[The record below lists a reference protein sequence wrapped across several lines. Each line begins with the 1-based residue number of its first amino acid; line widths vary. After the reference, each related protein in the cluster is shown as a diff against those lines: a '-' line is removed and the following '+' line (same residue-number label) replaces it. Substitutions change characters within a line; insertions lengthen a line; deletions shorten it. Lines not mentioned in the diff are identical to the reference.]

1 MACRYAVP
9 HEVMEPG
16 QGVKCIA
23 PFAKARPCKIFIACN
38 HKKVDFV
45 SQTGAIAFSNHL
57 IFQILMTC
65 PFSRVWGP
73 IRASL
78 PSLGVSGAFFAAACF
93 IGVFFTGCVTK
104 APPSQVD
111 KLDVKIPA
119 QYTVEN
125 NPAPFHN
132 GGWMEDFSDPQ
143 LEGIILEAL
152 QYNYDLKLAEGRL
165 EAARA
170 TSVIQGSGK
179 YPSINIS
186 HTGNRAQRTQTQ
198 GFVISSRLS
207 ESFSLNNRISWEF
220 DIWGTVRDQAN
231 AGLADYQAAFEIYR
245 AARFSIAA
253 RTARAWYG
261 SIAAQLQLN
270 VALQSLETF
279 ESNLEIIEE
288 NFKRGLARALDL
300 RLMRA
305 NVASSRSAYEQRL
318 RTRDGAIRTLEILL
332 GRYPADEIEVAQ
344 EFPTIKSS
352 IPVGLPDEL
361 LMRRPDLIAAERRL
375 AADATLVKAAR
386 KARLPG
392 IFLTASGGTSSRELG
407 DVLNDDFKVWSLNY
421 NIGLP
426 VFQGGRLFASEKRI
440 IAIYEQSLANFAQI
454 ALIAYSEV
462 ESALIDQGS
471 LRRDEEAQKLAVIE
485 YTAAEELAW
494 EQYNRG
500 LVDIITVLES
510 QRRLFNA
517 QRALIQVANQRIQS
531 RIDLYLAL
539 GGGFAQDIE
548 LDIE

>member
-1 MACRYAVP
+1 
-9 HEVMEPG
+9 
-16 QGVKCIA
+16 
-23 PFAKARPCKIFIACN
+23 
-38 HKKVDFV
+38 
-45 SQTGAIAFSNHL
+45 
-57 IFQILMTC
+57 MTC
-65 PFSRVWGP
+65 PFSRVWGLV
-73 IRASL
+73 RASL
-78 PSLGVSGAFFAAACF
+78 TGAILSNAFVLVACLLTAFFA
-93 IGVFFTGCVTK
+93 GCVTQ

-111 KLDVKIPA
+111 KLDLRIPER
-119 QYTVEN
+119 YTAEN
-125 NPAPFHN
+125 DPAPFRN
-132 GGWMEDFSDPQ
+132 SDWMEDFGDPQ
-143 LEGIILEAL
+143 LEAVILEAL
-152 QYNYDLKLAEGRL
+152 QHNNDLMVAEGRL
-165 EAARA
+165 AAAQA

-179 YPSINIS
+179 YPSVS
-186 HTGNRAQRTQTQ
+186 VGHTGNRAQRTQTQ

-207 ESFSLNNRISWEF
+207 ESFGINSRVSWEL

-231 AGLADYQAAFEIYR
+231 AGLADYQAAFENYR

-261 SIAAQLQLN
+261 AITAQLQLN

-305 NVASSRSAYEQRL
+305 SVASSRSAYEQRL
-318 RTRDGAIRTLEILL
+318 RTRDGAIRSLEILL
-332 GRYPADEIEVAQ
+332 GRYPGDEIEIAQ
-344 EFPTIKSS
+344 EFPTIKNS

-375 AADATLVKAAR
+375 AADATLVKATK

-392 IFLTASGGTSSRELG
+392 IVLTGSGGTSSRDLG

-421 NIGLP
+421 NIGMP
-426 VFQGGRLFASEKRI
+426 IFQGGRLFALENRI
-440 IAIYEQSLANFAQI
+440 ISLYEQSLANFAQT

-462 ESALIDQGS
+462 ESALIDQNS